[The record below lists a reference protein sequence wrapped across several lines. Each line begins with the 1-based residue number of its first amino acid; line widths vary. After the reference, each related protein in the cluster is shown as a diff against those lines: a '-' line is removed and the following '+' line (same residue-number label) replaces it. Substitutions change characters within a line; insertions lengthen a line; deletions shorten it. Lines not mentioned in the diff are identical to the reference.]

1 MTRTS
6 INSTTLALMSTNEQ
20 DEMMSNKNTAFEDR
34 NQGALIAPLRFIIP
48 QREKPVF
55 RSAALTGDKEE
66 FFFETEEQMVPIT
79 DLRSVT
85 EQMTLDKEGFTL
97 LREPSAV
104 IDFYNNSEVEGRYY
118 DEIRALLARELG
130 AEDVIIFDATRRSD
144 AQQGA
149 SNRDGSRKPA
159 SLIHV
164 DYTETSGPGRLADL
178 IGEAKLDSLLKAGK
192 RFVQANVWRSIA
204 GVVQRSPL
212 ALADASSIAGHDL
225 HATDQVFPDRIGEIY
240 HLSHNP
246 VQRWY
251 YASAMTQDEV
261 LLIKGWDSDSDRAR
275 FTPHT
280 AFDLPNAAQDSP
292 ARESIE
298 VRTYAILPGAQG
310 IGI

>member
-1 MTRTS
+1 MTCTS
-6 INSTTLALMSTNEQ
+6 ITSTALALPRIKEQ
-20 DEMMSNKNTAFEDR
+20 DDMMSNQNTAFQDI
-34 NQGALIAPLRFIIP
+34 NQSVLTASLRFIIP
-48 QREKPVF
+48 QVEKPVF
-55 RSAALTGDKEE
+55 QSAAIAGGQEE

-85 EQMTLDKEGFTL
+85 EQMTLDREGFTL
-97 LREPSAV
+97 LSEPSV
-104 IDFYNNSEVEGRYY
+104 VVDFYDDSEVEGRYF
-118 DEIRALLARELG
+118 DEIRTLLAQELG
-130 AEDVIIFDATRRSD
+130 AEEVIIFDATRRSD
-144 AQQGA
+144 AQHGA

-178 IGEAKLDSLLKAGK
+178 IGETNLDSLLKAGK
-192 RFVQANVWRSIA
+192 RLAQVNVWRSIA

-212 ALADASSIAGHDL
+212 ALADASSIAEHDL
-225 HATDQVFPDRIGEIY
+225 HATDQVFPERVGEIY

-246 VQRWY
+246 AQRWY

-261 LLIKGWDSDSDRAR
+261 LLIKGWDSDTDRAR

-280 AFDLPNAAQDSP
+280 AFELPNTMPDAP

-298 VRTYAILPGAQG
+298 VRTYAILPGTQE
-310 IGI
+310 I

>member
-6 INSTTLALMSTNEQ
+6 INSTTLALLSTNEQ
-20 DEMMSNKNTAFEDR
+20 DEMMSNKNTVFEDR

-55 RSAALTGDKEE
+55 RSAALTGGQEE
-66 FFFETEEQMVPIT
+66 FFFETEEQMVPIN

-85 EQMTLDKEGFTL
+85 AQMTLDNEGFTL
-97 LREPSAV
+97 LSKPSTVAN
-104 IDFYNNSEVEGRYY
+104 FYDDSEVKSRYF
-118 DEIRALLARELG
+118 DEIRTLLTQELG
-130 AEDVIIFDATRRSD
+130 AEEVIIFDATRRSD
-144 AQQGA
+144 AQHGA

-164 DYTETSGPGRLADL
+164 DYTETSGPGRLEEL
-178 IGEAKLDSLLKAGK
+178 MGEAKLDSLLKAGK
-192 RFVQANVWRSIA
+192 RLVQVNVWRSIA

-212 ALADASSIAGHDL
+212 ALADASSIAERDL
-225 HATDQVFPDRIGEIY
+225 HATDQVFPERVGEIY

-246 VQRWY
+246 AQRWY
-251 YASAMTQDEV
+251 YTSAMTQDEV
-261 LLIKGWDSDSDRAR
+261 LLIKGWDSDTDRAR

-280 AFDLPNAAQDSP
+280 AFELPNTMPDAP

-298 VRTYAILPGAQG
+298 VRTYAIVPGTQR
-310 IGI
+310 I